1 MGFYQVKAGDTLS
14 KLAKM
19 FNTSIENLQTLNNI
33 KNPNSIFIGQNIKF
47 DETNCEQWQ
56 DCDGDKKVSFG
67 DFQGCGN
74 YAIFLDKINKF
85 IGKDWNNEIAKDIQ
99 KLYLEA
105 VKNPK
110 QANMLGISINNKTI
124 SFEGNSN
131 FYRNNLDSSLA
142 EYSLS
147 DSNPTKIEISLS
159 MGKEISFRDRKIS
172 DFLKKVL
179 GDNLDNTSQIEKKD
193 NQFNIITTRMENTDL
208 YKAFI
213 SDDVN
218 PDMVTQEQNGKYKD
232 DVFIPNFQ
240 GKVQIPSV
248 EINSNGVKYFTLQK
262 TDGTVLYF
270 DESGKNVKSLNE
282 IETKNNKNIK
292 PDIPKN
298 ISFAEQK
305 NNISNNFIAKD
316 DYKKDKLNMGNIYID
331 GNVYENDFASN
342 YYQNSLDKNIG
353 KLTAGSD
360 NINKIDIQLK
370 AGEDLKNKYDTS
382 AKDILK
388 KFLGDNL
395 NNTTIVSNG
404 KLEGKKLEDTDLYKK
419 FIEINPDLENLKA
432 GSNINI
438 QLPALK
444 IAPNGKRYFTF
455 VDSQNKVL
463 YFDEYGDNM

>member
-14 KLAKM
+14 KLAEM

-47 DETNCEQWQ
+47 DETICEQWQ

-74 YAIFLDKINKF
+74 YAIFLDKINKY

-232 DVFIPNFQ
+232 DVFIPNFR

-248 EINSNGVKYFTLQK
+248 EINSNGIKYFTLQK
-262 TDGTVLYF
+262 KDGNVLYF
-270 DESGKNVKSLNE
+270 DETGKNVKSLDE
-282 IETKNNKNIK
+282 INTKDNKNIK

-298 ISFAEQK
+298 ISTAEEK
-305 NNISNNFIAKD
+305 NNISKNFTPKD
-316 DYKKDKLNMGNIYID
+316 DYKKDKLNIGNIYID
-331 GNVYENDFASN
+331 GEVYENDFTSN

-353 KLTAGSD
+353 NITISSTD
-360 NINKIDIQLK
+360 INKIEIQLK

-395 NNTTIVSNG
+395 NNTTSVSNG
-404 KLEGKKLEDTDLYKK
+404 KIEGKKLEDTDLYKK
-419 FIEINPDLENLKA
+419 FIEINPDLKNLKA
-432 GSNINI
+432 GTNINI

-444 IAPNGKRYFTF
+444 IAPNGERYFTF
-455 VDSQNKVL
+455 INSQNQVL
-463 YFDEYGDNM
+463 YFDEFGGM

>member
-1 MGFYQVKAGDTLS
+1 MGFYRVKAGDTLS

-33 KNPNSIFIGQNIKF
+33 KNPNSIFIGQNIKY
-47 DETNCEQWQ
+47 DEANCEQWQ

-74 YAIFLDKINKF
+74 YAIFLDKITKY
-85 IGKDWNNEIAKDIQ
+85 IGKDWNDKIAQDIQ

-124 SFEGNSN
+124 SFDGNSN
-131 FYRNNLDSSLA
+131 FYRNNLYTNLA
-142 EYSLS
+142 KYSLS
-147 DSNPTKIEISLS
+147 DSNPTKVEINLA
-159 MGKEISFRDRKIS
+159 MGKNISFRDRKIS

-179 GDNLDNTSQIEKKD
+179 GDNIDNTSQIEKKD
-193 NQFNIITTRMENTDL
+193 NQFNIIKTRMENTDL

-218 PDMVTQEQNGKYKD
+218 PNMVTQEQNGKYKD
-232 DVFIPNFQ
+232 DVFVPNFR
-240 GKVQIPSV
+240 GKVQIPAV
-248 EINSNGVKYFTLQK
+248 EINSNGIKYFTLQK
-262 TDGTVLYF
+262 NDGNVLYF
-270 DESGKNVKSLNE
+270 DETGKSVKSLDE
-282 IETKNNKNIK
+282 INTKDNKNIK

-298 ISFAEQK
+298 ISTAEQK
-305 NNISNNFIAKD
+305 NNISKD
-316 DYKKDKLNMGNIYID
+316 FTPKYDYKKDKLNIGNIYID
-331 GNVYENDFASN
+331 GEVYSDNYTSN

-353 KLTAGSD
+353 NITISST
-360 NINKIDIQLK
+360 NINKIEIQLK

-404 KLEGKKLEDTDLYKK
+404 KIEGKKLEDTDIYKK
-419 FIEINPDLENLKA
+419 FIEINPDLKNLKA
-432 GSNINI
+432 GTNINI

-444 IAPNGKRYFTF
+444 IAPNGEKYFTF
-455 VDSQNKVL
+455 INSQNQVL
-463 YFDEYGDNM
+463 YFDEFGNM